1 MLGWVETHMGPGAN
15 ERSNGFFAFGLLG
28 VVAARLIAG
37 AALFVAARASP
48 LAIALTPTFA
58 SPLTARPAI
67 ATPLAR
73 SIAVAWRRA
82 VWSTAFE
89 PWRWSW
95 RAPRRMGQ
103 TFLDEL
109 GHLFEFFSA

>member
-1 MLGWVETHMGPGAN
+1 MGPGAN

-28 VVAARLIAG
+28 VVAARFIA
-37 AALFVAARASP
+37 AAAFFVAARASP
-48 LAIALTPTFA
+48 LAAW
-58 SPLTARPAI
+58 RAI

-73 SIAVAWRRA
+73 SVAVAWRWA

-89 PWRWSW
+89 PWRWPW
-95 RAPRRMGQ
+95 RASRRMWQ

-109 GHLFEFFSA
+109 GHLVEFFAA